1 MTIQESQSI
10 AALRREVALQFEQ
23 VKQMFAERETRYME
37 RFDAA
42 DEQVKTA
49 LTSAKEAVIKAE
61 IATEKRFETARVET
75 ETRMGFLEKGTAAMG
90 VNMSTAAGRS
100 AGIGAFW
107 GYLVGAVGLG
117 MAIIGGILAF
127 SQ

>member
-1 MTIQESQSI
+1 MTVQETKDI
-10 AALRREVALQFEQ
+10 AALRREVELQFEQ

-75 ETRMGFLEKGTAAMG
+75 ETRMGFLEKSAATASSSLSAS
-90 VNMSTAAGRS
+90 VGRS
-100 AGIGAFW
+100 TGISVFW